1 MARKIVLKS
10 RYKKLLLFLLVLLG
24 VSLFLHFKFRPVI
37 KAISVSKAK
46 VISTEAVNEAIL
58 QELSENKEAYNQ
70 IVKLEKLENG
80 ELTAILSDMEKVNKL
95 KSRVGMIIQNKFL
108 SLKDR
113 KISVALGTLS
123 GIEMFNSLGPSV
135 PMKISVSGN
144 VSTDFKTSFSG
155 AGINQTIYQ
164 IYLYIRTRICVMVPG
179 CSCCEDFES
188 SFLVSEIVVLG
199 NVPKVY
205 SSQGNLNVSPSE

>member
-1 MARKIVLKS
+1 MI
-10 RYKKLLLFLLVLLG
+10 FLLVLLG

-123 GIEMFNSLGPSV
+123 GIEMFNGLGPGV

>member
-10 RYKKLLLFLLVLLG
+10 RHKKLLLFLLALLG

-113 KISVALGTLS
+113 RISVALGTLS
-123 GIEMFNSLGPSV
+123 GIEMFNGLGPSV

>member
-10 RYKKLLLFLLVLLG
+10 RHKKFLLFLLVLLG
-24 VSLFLHFKFRPVI
+24 LSLFLHLKFRPVI

-123 GIEMFNSLGPSV
+123 GIEMFNGLGPSV

-205 SSQGNLNVSPSE
+205 SSQGNLNVSSSE

>member
-1 MARKIVLKS
+1 M
-10 RYKKLLLFLLVLLG
+10 LFLLVLLG
-24 VSLFLHFKFRPVI
+24 MSLFLHFKFRPVI

-123 GIEMFNSLGPSV
+123 GIEMFNGLGPSV

>member
-1 MARKIVLKS
+1 M
-10 RYKKLLLFLLVLLG
+10 LFLLVLLG

-58 QELSENKEAYNQ
+58 QELSENKVAYNQ

-80 ELTAILSDMEKVNKL
+80 ELTAILSDMEKINKL

-123 GIEMFNSLGPSV
+123 GIEMFNGLGPSV

>member
-10 RYKKLLLFLLVLLG
+10 RHKKLLLFLLALLG

-123 GIEMFNSLGPSV
+123 GIEMFNGLGPSV

-144 VSTDFKTSFSG
+144 VSIDFKTSFSG

>member
-1 MARKIVLKS
+1 M
-10 RYKKLLLFLLVLLG
+10 LFLLVLLG

-95 KSRVGMIIQNKFL
+95 KSRAGMIIQNKFL

-123 GIEMFNSLGPSV
+123 GIEMFNGLGPSV

>member
-1 MARKIVLKS
+1 M
-10 RYKKLLLFLLVLLG
+10 FLLVLLG

-58 QELSENKEAYNQ
+58 QELSENKEAYDQ

-113 KISVALGTLS
+113 KITVAMGTLS
-123 GIEMFNSLGPSV
+123 GIEMFNGLGPGV

>member
-1 MARKIVLKS
+1 M
-10 RYKKLLLFLLVLLG
+10 LFLLVLLG
-24 VSLFLHFKFRPVI
+24 LSLFLHLKFRPVI

-123 GIEMFNSLGPSV
+123 GIEMFNGLGPSV

-205 SSQGNLNVSPSE
+205 SSQGNLNVSSSE

>member
-1 MARKIVLKS
+1 M
-10 RYKKLLLFLLVLLG
+10 LFLLVLLG

-95 KSRVGMIIQNKFL
+95 KSRVEMIIQNKFL

-123 GIEMFNSLGPSV
+123 GIEMFNGLGPSV

>member
-1 MARKIVLKS
+1 M
-10 RYKKLLLFLLVLLG
+10 LFLLVLLG

>member
-1 MARKIVLKS
+1 MM
-10 RYKKLLLFLLVLLG
+10 FLLVLLG

-123 GIEMFNSLGPSV
+123 GIEMFNGLGPSV

>member
-1 MARKIVLKS
+1 M
-10 RYKKLLLFLLVLLG
+10 LFLLVLLG
-24 VSLFLHFKFRPVI
+24 MSLFLHFKFRPVI

-113 KISVALGTLS
+113 RISVALGTLS
-123 GIEMFNSLGPSV
+123 GIEMFNGLGPSV

>member
-1 MARKIVLKS
+1 M
-10 RYKKLLLFLLVLLG
+10 LFLLVLLG

-80 ELTAILSDMEKVNKL
+80 ELTAILSDMEKINKL

-123 GIEMFNSLGPSV
+123 GIEMFNGLGPSV

>member
-1 MARKIVLKS
+1 M
-10 RYKKLLLFLLVLLG
+10 LFLLVLLG

-80 ELTAILSDMEKVNKL
+80 ELTAILSDMEKINKL

-123 GIEMFNSLGPSV
+123 GIEMFNGLGPGV

>member
-1 MARKIVLKS
+1 MARKIVLKG
-10 RYKKLLLFLLVLLG
+10 RHKKLLLFLLVLLG

-58 QELSENKEAYNQ
+58 QELSENKEAYSE

-80 ELTAILSDMEKVNKL
+80 ELTAILSDMQKVNKL

-123 GIEMFNSLGPSV
+123 GIEMFNGLGPGV

>member
-1 MARKIVLKS
+1 M
-10 RYKKLLLFLLVLLG
+10 LFLLVLLG

-58 QELSENKEAYNQ
+58 LELSENKEAYNQ

-108 SLKDR
+108 SRKDR

-123 GIEMFNSLGPSV
+123 GIEMFNGLGPSV

>member
-113 KISVALGTLS
+113 RISVALGTLS
-123 GIEMFNSLGPSV
+123 GIEMFNRLGPSV

>member
-1 MARKIVLKS
+1 M
-10 RYKKLLLFLLVLLG
+10 LFLLALLG

-58 QELSENKEAYNQ
+58 QELSENKEAYSE

-80 ELTAILSDMEKVNKL
+80 ELTAILSDMQKVNKL

-123 GIEMFNSLGPSV
+123 GIEMFNGLGPSV

>member
-10 RYKKLLLFLLVLLG
+10 RHKKLFLLLLVLLG

-58 QELSENKEAYNQ
+58 QELSENKEAYSE

-80 ELTAILSDMEKVNKL
+80 ELTAILSDMQKVNKL

-123 GIEMFNSLGPSV
+123 GIEMFNGLGPGV

>member
-1 MARKIVLKS
+1 M
-10 RYKKLLLFLLVLLG
+10 LFLLVLLG
-24 VSLFLHFKFRPVI
+24 LSLFLHFKFRPVI

-123 GIEMFNSLGPSV
+123 GIEMFNGLGPSV

-205 SSQGNLNVSPSE
+205 SSQGNLNVSSSE

>member
-1 MARKIVLKS
+1 M
-10 RYKKLLLFLLVLLG
+10 LFLLALLG

-123 GIEMFNSLGPSV
+123 GIEMFNGLGPSV

-144 VSTDFKTSFSG
+144 VSIDFKTSFSG

>member
-1 MARKIVLKS
+1 M
-10 RYKKLLLFLLVLLG
+10 LFLLALLG

-123 GIEMFNSLGPSV
+123 GIEMFNGLGPSV

>member
-1 MARKIVLKS
+1 M
-10 RYKKLLLFLLVLLG
+10 LLLLVLLG

-123 GIEMFNSLGPSV
+123 GIEMFNGLGPGV

-205 SSQGNLNVSPSE
+205 SSQGNLNVSSSE

>member
-10 RYKKLLLFLLVLLG
+10 RHKKLLLFLLVLLG

-113 KISVALGTLS
+113 RISVALGTLS
-123 GIEMFNSLGPSV
+123 GIEMFNGLGPSV

>member
-1 MARKIVLKS
+1 M
-10 RYKKLLLFLLVLLG
+10 FLLVLLG

-70 IVKLEKLENG
+70 IVELEKLENG

-113 KISVALGTLS
+113 KITVALGTLS
-123 GIEMFNSLGPSV
+123 GIEMFNGLGPGV

>member
-1 MARKIVLKS
+1 M
-10 RYKKLLLFLLVLLG
+10 LFLLVLLG

-123 GIEMFNSLGPSV
+123 GIETFNGPGPSA

>member
-1 MARKIVLKS
+1 M
-10 RYKKLLLFLLVLLG
+10 LFLLVLLG

-123 GIEMFNSLGPSV
+123 GIEMFNGLGPSV

-144 VSTDFKTSFSG
+144 VSTDFKTLFSG

>member
-10 RYKKLLLFLLVLLG
+10 RHKKLLLFLLVLLG

-58 QELSENKEAYNQ
+58 QELSENKEAYSE

-80 ELTAILSDMEKVNKL
+80 ELTAILSDMQKVNKL

-123 GIEMFNSLGPSV
+123 GIEMFNGLGPGV

>member
-1 MARKIVLKS
+1 MARKIVLK
-10 RYKKLLLFLLVLLG
+10 RKHKKLLLFLLVLLG

-123 GIEMFNSLGPSV
+123 GIEMFNGLGPGV

>member
-1 MARKIVLKS
+1 MM
-10 RYKKLLLFLLVLLG
+10 FLLVLLG

-108 SLKDR
+108 SLKDK
-113 KISVALGTLS
+113 KITVAMGTLS
-123 GIEMFNSLGPSV
+123 GIEMFNGLGPGV

>member
-10 RYKKLLLFLLVLLG
+10 RHKKLFLLLLVLLG

-80 ELTAILSDMEKVNKL
+80 ELTAILSDMQKVNKL

-123 GIEMFNSLGPSV
+123 GIEMFNGLGPGV

>member
-10 RYKKLLLFLLVLLG
+10 RHKKLLLLLLVLLG

-123 GIEMFNSLGPSV
+123 GIEMFNGLGPGV

>member
-1 MARKIVLKS
+1 M
-10 RYKKLLLFLLVLLG
+10 LFLLVLLG

-80 ELTAILSDMEKVNKL
+80 ELTAILSDMQKVNKL

-123 GIEMFNSLGPSV
+123 GIEMFNGLGPGV

>member
-1 MARKIVLKS
+1 M
-10 RYKKLLLFLLVLLG
+10 LFLLVLLG

-58 QELSENKEAYNQ
+58 QELSENKEAYSE

-80 ELTAILSDMEKVNKL
+80 ELTAILSDMQKVNKL

-123 GIEMFNSLGPSV
+123 GIEMFNSLGPGV

>member
-1 MARKIVLKS
+1 MM
-10 RYKKLLLFLLVLLG
+10 FLLVLLG

-123 GIEMFNSLGPSV
+123 GIEMFNGLGPGV

>member
-1 MARKIVLKS
+1 M
-10 RYKKLLLFLLVLLG
+10 LLLLVLLG

-58 QELSENKEAYNQ
+58 QELSENKEAYDQ

-123 GIEMFNSLGPSV
+123 GIEMFNGLGPGV

>member
-123 GIEMFNSLGPSV
+123 GIEMFNGLGPSV

>member
-1 MARKIVLKS
+1 M
-10 RYKKLLLFLLVLLG
+10 LFLLVLLG
-24 VSLFLHFKFRPVI
+24 MSLFLHFKFRPVI

-123 GIEMFNSLGPSV
+123 GIEMFNGLGPSV

-188 SFLVSEIVVLG
+188 SFLVSSLESTVCAAHA
-199 NVPKVY
+199 P
-205 SSQGNLNVSPSE
+205 SSAFHTASSGSLLSCSRRSAQ

>member
-1 MARKIVLKS
+1 M
-10 RYKKLLLFLLVLLG
+10 LFLLVLLG
-24 VSLFLHFKFRPVI
+24 LSLFLHLKFRPVI

-123 GIEMFNSLGPSV
+123 GIEMFNGLGPSV
-135 PMKISVSGN
+135 PMKIFVSGN

-205 SSQGNLNVSPSE
+205 SSQGNLNVSSSE